1 MFNQDIG
8 NFISFVSLTY
18 FQLLFRSANP
28 NVKRNIIDEISS
40 DLTYNS
46 SKHLSS
52 KLKSTDVC
60 QSPCQ
65 TFPKSNKH
73 DQKNKRRSVQICEDP
88 SHLDNT
94 KELKCSYKT
103 MTAPLNSIANTK
115 GEVFESTISSQ

>member
-1 MFNQDIG
+1 M
-8 NFISFVSLTY
+8 
-18 FQLLFRSANP
+18 
-28 NVKRNIIDEISS
+28 KRNIIDEISS

-46 SKHLSS
+46 SKHLSY

-88 SHLDNT
+88 SHLDNI
-94 KELKCSYKT
+94 KDLKCSNKI
-103 MTAPLNSIANTK
+103 MTAHLSSTTDTK
-115 GEVFESTISSQ
+115 GKMFENIFSSK